1 MKTVLEYLA
10 NHHVLFT
17 FLLVGVGM
25 YLGERKI
32 KGVGLGAAAVL
43 FLAIAVSA
51 YGVHLGIPAKPDKG
65 GTIISQEVGILG
77 LAIFAFAIGNSSGR
91 SFFQSL
97 KHAAQPIA
105 AMAGIL
111 IVAAACTFLVGRY
124 VFAMDSGIIAGTFAG
139 GITNTPAL
147 AAAGE
152 ASGQESLATVGY
164 AVSYLFG
171 VLGMIVAAQLAL
183 RKAPGDTDAP
193 DPVTHYNVRVERDDR
208 PTVQRIEAELGG
220 PIEISRMRRGEEGP
234 IWIPDNDEV
243 LEKDDLVT
251 VVGTIENVN
260 DALRH
265 LGHKSSHSL
274 RSDRRMLDF
283 RRITVSKHSHAGKTV
298 AELDKELE
306 ERWGAKISR
315 VRRGDAD
322 MLAMPNFMVELG
334 DRVRVVGPT
343 LKLKEISKWLGD
355 SSKGLSD
362 INPVTLG
369 LGLALGYFIGE
380 IEFPIPGGGHF
391 ALGYAAGIL
400 IVGLIMGKV
409 GRIGPFITALPSTS
423 NAVLAELGLL
433 MFLARAGTN
442 AGTQILEAFSGG
454 HWWKIFILGF
464 ITTTIVAALLY
475 IVMRGVFKMG
485 GTKLS
490 GLLGGAQTQPAV
502 LAFANGRTG
511 ADPRVALGYAL
522 VYPVAMIV
530 KILLAHILGTL

>member
-51 YGVHLGIPAKPDKG
+51 YGVHLGVPANADKG
-65 GTIISQEVGILG
+65 GMIISQEVGILG

-183 RKAPGDTDAP
+183 RKAPGDTDTP

-208 PTVQRIEAELGG
+208 PTIQQIEAELGG
-220 PIEISRMRRGEEGP
+220 PIEISRMRRGEEGL
-234 IWIPDNDEV
+234 IWVPDNNEV

-260 DALRH
+260 DALKH

-315 VRRGDAD
+315 VRRVDDD

-343 LKLKEISKWLGD
+343 L
-355 SSKGLSD
+355 
-362 INPVTLG
+362 
-369 LGLALGYFIGE
+369 
-380 IEFPIPGGGHF
+380 
-391 ALGYAAGIL
+391 
-400 IVGLIMGKV
+400 
-409 GRIGPFITALPSTS
+409 
-423 NAVLAELGLL
+423 
-433 MFLARAGTN
+433 
-442 AGTQILEAFSGG
+442 
-454 HWWKIFILGF
+454 
-464 ITTTIVAALLY
+464 
-475 IVMRGVFKMG
+475 
-485 GTKLS
+485 
-490 GLLGGAQTQPAV
+490 
-502 LAFANGRTG
+502 
-511 ADPRVALGYAL
+511 
-522 VYPVAMIV
+522 
-530 KILLAHILGTL
+530 

>member
-1 MKTVLEYLA
+1 MKTVLQYLA
-10 NHHVLFT
+10 DNHVLFT
-17 FLLVGVGM
+17 FLLIGVGM

-32 KGVGLGAAAVL
+32 KGIGLGAAAVL

-51 YGVHLGIPAKPDKG
+51 LGVHVGVSSKADEG
-65 GTIISQEVGILG
+65 GMVISPEVGVLG

-97 KHAAQPIA
+97 KHAAEPIA

-111 IVAAACTFLVGRY
+111 IVSAACTFVVGRY
-124 VFAMDSGIIAGTFAG
+124 VFSLDSAIIAGTFAG
-139 GITNTPAL
+139 GVTNTPAL

-152 ASGQESLATVGY
+152 ASGKESLATVGY

-171 VLGMIVAAQLAL
+171 VLGMIIAAYLAL
-183 RKAPGDTDAP
+183 RKAPGDTDVPA
-193 DPVTHYNVRVERDDR
+193 PVTHYNVRVERDDS
-208 PTVQRIEAELGG
+208 PTIDQIEAELGG
-220 PIEISRMRRGEEGP
+220 PIEISRMRRGEKGP
-234 IWIPDNDEV
+234 IWVPDNSEV

-251 VVGTIENVN
+251 IVGTIENVN
-260 DALRH
+260 NALKH

-283 RRITVSKHSHAGKTV
+283 RRITVSEHSHAGKTV
-298 AELDKELE
+298 AELDEILE

-322 MLAMPNFMVELG
+322 MLAMPNFMIELG

-343 LKLKEISKWLGD
+343 MKLKEISKWLGD
-355 SSKGLSD
+355 SAKGLSD

-369 LGLALGYFIGE
+369 LGLALGYLIGE
-380 IEFPIPGGGHF
+380 IKFPIPGGGHF

-409 GRIGPFITALPSTS
+409 GKIGPFITALPSTS

-433 MFLARAGTN
+433 MFLARAGSN
-442 AGTQILEAFSGG
+442 AGTQILSAFSGG
-454 HWWKIFILGF
+454 HWWKILILGF
-464 ITTTIVAALLY
+464 MTTVLVAVSLY
-475 IVMRGVFKMG
+475 AIMRGVFKMG

-511 ADPRVALGYAL
+511 TDPRVALGYAL

-530 KILLAHILGTL
+530 KILLAHILGSL